1 MRSYEELKTDEK
13 CLKCTLILPLDGQK
27 TGKIPKMAKKR
38 PKIAKL
44 QKIEIFWKK
53 NLSGKNYNF
62 HKKLDRKWQKL
73 SKKCIFAFREVARPR
88 EVLVAGSSSYPH
100 MEQGSPDIFGLWR

>member
-38 PKIAKL
+38 PKIAKIAKNL
-44 QKIEIFWKK
+44 NFLKK
-53 NLSGKNYNF
+53 KSLSGKNNNF
-62 HKKLDRKWQKL
+62 YQKLDRKWQKL

-88 EVLVAGSSSYPH
+88 EASRGREVLVAGSSAHTVPRS
-100 MEQGSPDIFGLWR
+100 GG